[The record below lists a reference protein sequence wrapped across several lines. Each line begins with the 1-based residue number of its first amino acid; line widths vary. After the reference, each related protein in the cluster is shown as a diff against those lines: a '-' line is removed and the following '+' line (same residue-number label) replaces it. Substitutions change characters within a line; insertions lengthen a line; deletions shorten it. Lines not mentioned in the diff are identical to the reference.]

1 MASLLKQTAKPI
13 QEGLKA
19 LQQVTKPVHQHT
31 KPLLPPCMH
40 SQKVGVVVS
49 AGKMKGVVKV
59 RVAEQVWNK
68 QFRKHFPAPKNY
80 LVRDQNESLVSGD
93 VVRITSGFR
102 TSKLISHAVTAI
114 IAPFGDPV
122 EQRPPVLTTEQL
134 EKQKV
139 QEKLLKDVRA
149 SQRGRQASIHRI
161 QEAKKQ
167 GLRIPTMEE
176 AMAGLKAYEADLEE
190 RGVGAGKNQKHKG
203 QAGQQTTAKQRRIEA
218 GRKLKEEV
226 KAAKKAKLAKEQAT
240 S

>member
-1 MASLLKQTAKPI
+1 MYALAKSRRRRFCRQDEGCRQSARRRTSLEQAIPQT
-13 QEGLKA
+13 
-19 LQQVTKPVHQHT
+19 
-31 KPLLPPCMH
+31 LPR
-40 SQKVGVVVS
+40 
-49 AGKMKGVVKV
+49 A
-59 RVAEQVWNK
+59 
-68 QFRKHFPAPKNY
+68 
-80 LVRDQNESLVSGD
+80 QNESLVSGD

-114 IAPFGDPV
+114 IAPFGEPV

-134 EKQKV
+134 EEQKV

-176 AMAGLKAYEADLEE
+176 AMRGLKMYEADLKE
-190 RGVGAGKNQKHKG
+190 RGVGAGNNEKH
-203 QAGQQTTAKQRRIEA
+203 TTAKQRRIEA

-226 KAAKKAKLAKEQAT
+226 KAAKKAKLAKEQTT